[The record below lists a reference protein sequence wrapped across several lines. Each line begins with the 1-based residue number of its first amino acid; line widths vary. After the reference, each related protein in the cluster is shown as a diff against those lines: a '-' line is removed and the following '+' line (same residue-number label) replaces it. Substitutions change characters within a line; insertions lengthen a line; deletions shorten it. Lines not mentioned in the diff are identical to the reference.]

1 MPIDSLNGLKV
12 ALVHDWLISP
22 GGAERVL
29 KEFAYLFPEAS
40 IFTAVYDRKT
50 MGSMFAENR
59 ILVSYMQRVPFAKK
73 HYRKMLA
80 LMPRAFE
87 EFDLSDFDLILS
99 SSSCCAKGVIS
110 SASTL
115 HISYV
120 HTPMRYA
127 WELYPDYIR
136 QVGFLTRLAM
146 RIQMSSIRQWDAL
159 SGIRVDK
166 YLANSREVAA
176 RISKTYRRD
185 AAVLHP
191 PVRTDFYSPDSNPDR
206 CDDYY
211 LVVSRLVAYKRVD
224 LAIKACNKLGR
235 KLIIIGSGPQ
245 EKRLKKLAGPQI
257 FFLGE
262 VSDSRIREHY
272 RNCRA
277 FLFPAFEDFGITP
290 VEAQACGRPVV
301 ALGRGGALDT
311 VIPGLT
317 GVFFDEQAE
326 DSLINGIRE
335 LENHHWDSVKIRHHA
350 EKYDRKIFLSKLQ
363 GFILEALNDFS
374 SIEHRVL

>member
-22 GGAERVL
+22 GGAEQVL
-29 KEFAYLFPEAS
+29 EEFASLFPGAP
-40 IFTAVYDRKT
+40 IFTAVYDKKK

-59 ILVSYMQRVPFAKK
+59 IVASYMQRIPFAKK

-87 EFDLSDFDLILS
+87 EFDLSDFDLVLS

-110 SASTL
+110 SATTL
-115 HISYV
+115 HISYI

-127 WELYPDYIR
+127 WDLYPNYLR
-136 QVGFLTRLAM
+136 QAGFLTRLAM
-146 RIQMSSIRQWDAL
+146 RIQMTSIRRWDAL
-159 SGIRVDK
+159 SGMRVDK

-185 AAVLHP
+185 AVVLHP
-191 PVRTDFYSPDSNPDR
+191 PVRTDFYSLGSNPDEY
-206 CDDYY
+206 DDYY
-211 LVVSRLVAYKRVD
+211 LVVSRLVAYKRID
-224 LAIKACNKLGR
+224 LAIRACNKLGR
-235 KLIIIGSGPQ
+235 KLLIIGSGPQ
-245 EKRLKKLAGPQI
+245 EKRLKKLAGPRI
-257 FFLGE
+257 FFLGR
-262 VSDSRIREHY
+262 VSDNEIREHY
-272 RNCRA
+272 RRCRA

-290 VEAQACGRPVV
+290 VEAQACGKPVV

-317 GVFFDEQAE
+317 GVFFNAQTE

-335 LENHHWDSVKIRHHA
+335 LESRHWNSSKISHHA
-350 EKYDRKIFLSKLQ
+350 RKFDRKIFLSKLQ
-363 GFILEALNDFS
+363 GFILKALNDFS

>member
-1 MPIDSLNGLKV
+1 MPIESLNGLKV

-29 KEFAYLFPEAS
+29 KEFVTLFPEAP
-40 IFTAVYDRKT
+40 IFTALYDKKT
-50 MGSMFAENR
+50 MGSMFAEAR
-59 ILVSYMQRVPFAKK
+59 VIASYMQRIPFARK

-87 EFDLSDFDLILS
+87 EFDLSDFDLVLS
-99 SSSCCAKGVIS
+99 SSSCCAKGIIS
-110 SASTL
+110 SASAL

-127 WELYPDYIR
+127 WESYPDYIR
-136 QVGFLTRLAM
+136 EVGFLTRLAM
-146 RIQMSSIRQWDAL
+146 RIQMTRIRQWDAL

-176 RISKTYRRD
+176 RIAKTYRRD
-185 AAVLHP
+185 AVVLHP
-191 PVRTDFYSPDSNPDR
+191 PVRTDFYSLGPNPDR
-206 CDDYY
+206 YEDYY
-211 LVVSRLVAYKRVD
+211 LIVSRLVAYKRVD
-224 LAIKACNKLGR
+224 LAINACNRLGR

-245 EKRLKKLAGPQI
+245 EEKLKKLAGSRI
-257 FFLGE
+257 YFLGQ
-262 VSDSRIREHY
+262 VSDNEIREHY
-272 RNCRA
+272 RSCRA
-277 FLFPAFEDFGITP
+277 LLFPTFEDFGITP
-290 VEAQACGRPVV
+290 VEAQACGKPIV

-317 GVFFDEQAE
+317 GVFFDEQTE
-326 DSLINGIRE
+326 NSLIDGIRE
-335 LENHHWDSVKIRHHA
+335 LEDHHWDSTKIRVHA

-363 GFILEALNDFS
+363 SFVLEALNAFHN
-374 SIEHRVL
+374 IEHRVL